1 MASER
6 QVRANRENVLRSTG
20 PRTEEGKAAVG
31 KNALKHGLLS
41 SQVLLSDEDEVAFTG
56 FRRSIYEQLQPEG
69 ELEELLADRVCSS
82 AWRLRRLIRV
92 EAKLFE
98 LERKDFRGVDVGPAQ
113 SFKVAAH
120 GHNGDTFSKLSR
132 YESAIERGL
141 FKALHEL
148 QRLQAERRG
157 EDVPPPAAVDVEV
170 TVVSE
175 EGR

>member
-6 QVRANRENVLRSTG
+6 QIRANRENALRSTG

-31 KNALKHGLLS
+31 RNALKHGLLS
-41 SQVLLSDEDEVAFTG
+41 SQVLLSDEDAEAFTG
-56 FRRSIYEQLQPEG
+56 FRERLHARLQPEG
-69 ELEELLADRVCSS
+69 ELEELLADRVCAS
-82 AWRLRRLIRV
+82 AWRLRLFTRV
-92 EAKLFE
+92 EADLLGE
-98 LERKDFRGVDVGPAQ
+98 GRSPAK
-113 SFKVAAH
+113 SFDMAALA
-120 GHNGDTFSKLSR
+120 HNGDVFSKLSR

-170 TVVSE
+170 TVVPE

>member
-6 QVRANRENVLRSTG
+6 QVRANRENALRSTG

-41 SQVLLSDEDEVAFTG
+41 SQVLLPDEDEGAFRE
-56 FRRSIYEQLQPEG
+56 FRDRLYERLRPEG
-69 ELEELLADRVCSS
+69 ELEELLADRVCAC
-82 AWRLRRLIRV
+82 AWRLRRLIGV
-92 EAKLFE
+92 EAALLGE
-98 LERKDFRGVDVGPAQ
+98 GRSPAK
-113 SFKVAAH
+113 SFDMAALA
-120 GHNGDTFSKLSR
+120 HNGDVFSKLSR
-132 YESAIERGL
+132 YEAAIERGL

-157 EDVPPPAAVDVEV
+157 EDVAPPAAVDVEV
-170 TVVSE
+170 TVVPE